1 MTRKQALLTAI
12 QALDKVEAED
22 VWEVKQKLQQLAEDL
37 PVTKW
42 GKEAILDAV
51 EQYRQDK
58 GRYPS

>member
-22 VWEVKQKLQQLAEDL
+22 VWEVKQKLQQLAADL

-42 GKEAILDAV
+42 GQEAILDAV
-51 EQYRQDK
+51 EQEIAK
-58 GRYPS
+58 IKEAE

>member
-42 GKEAILDAV
+42 GKEAIRDVSLIIL
-51 EQYRQDK
+51 R
-58 GRYPS
+58 